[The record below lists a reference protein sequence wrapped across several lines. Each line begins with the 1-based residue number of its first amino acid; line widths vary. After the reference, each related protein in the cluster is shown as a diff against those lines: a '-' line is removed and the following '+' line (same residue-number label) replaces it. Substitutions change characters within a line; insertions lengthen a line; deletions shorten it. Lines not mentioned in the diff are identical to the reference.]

1 MVTIIP
7 SLIYQIVFTIIVNY
21 TYRKYIEDVD
31 LILNFF
37 NGFMLSS
44 MIYTVIM
51 WMKYSSMI
59 EELNQ
64 IKLFIELYLK

>member
-7 SLIYQIVFTIIVNY
+7 ALIYQIVFTIIVNY

-31 LILNFF
+31 LVLNFF

-51 WMKYSSMI
+51 WMKYNAVI

>member
-7 SLIYQIVFTIIVNY
+7 ALIYQIVLLIIVNY
-21 TYRKYIEDVD
+21 TYRKYIEDSD
-31 LILNFF
+31 SLMNFF

-44 MIYTVIM
+44 MLYTVIM
-51 WMKYSSMI
+51 WMKYSSVI

-64 IKLFIELYLK
+64 IKFFMELHSR